1 MATSVLKP
9 LRDALDASK
18 LDVLAGPWA
27 AQIFECHPAVDEVL
41 PFATPWWSAARG
53 ASLGERLRAW
63 AALPSMIRKI
73 KARRYDVGIDLRGD
87 LRQIALFLRLGG
99 MPIRVSSDR
108 TGGRTLL
115 TYVWTHDPALH
126 EVERDAAIAALVG
139 AAGPVRLDFAAP
151 DCDCEEF
158 LPSDLA
164 KTGYVVFSL
173 RGSEENREWPVD
185 HAVLAAQILHREHDL
200 PVVIIGG
207 ASDVEFADDIV
218 ARATSP
224 VVNLAGRTSLLQA
237 TLVMRGATA
246 VVAVDSGPMHLA
258 AAVGA
263 PVVALFGPGD
273 PRECRP
279 WSDRAEVVSVSAP
292 CGCERESCEFVKG
305 PGRCMREITP
315 VMVVEAV
322 RRARGCSL

>member
-73 KARRYDVGIDLRGD
+73 KGRRYDVGIDLRGD

-126 EVERDAAIAALVG
+126 EVEKDAAIAALVG

-158 LPSDLA
+158 
-164 KTGYVVFSL
+164 
-173 RGSEENREWPVD
+173 
-185 HAVLAAQILHREHDL
+185 
-200 PVVIIGG
+200 
-207 ASDVEFADDIV
+207 
-218 ARATSP
+218 
-224 VVNLAGRTSLLQA
+224 
-237 TLVMRGATA
+237 
-246 VVAVDSGPMHLA
+246 
-258 AAVGA
+258 
-263 PVVALFGPGD
+263 
-273 PRECRP
+273 
-279 WSDRAEVVSVSAP
+279 
-292 CGCERESCEFVKG
+292 
-305 PGRCMREITP
+305 
-315 VMVVEAV
+315 
-322 RRARGCSL
+322 